1 MDRRSN
7 RSLRSTS
14 TTARRARRG
23 FTLIE
28 VMIVIAIVVALGGI
42 VALSVLG
49 RQKDA
54 DRKMAEIDMNTI
66 ASAMKLFRFDHGRW
80 PTEQEGLR
88 VLWDTSA
95 LDAEADQSKA
105 KKYLD
110 KPLPTDRWGV
120 AWNYRPVSEHGDQEA
135 YDLWS
140 NGPDKIEGTED
151 DVVSWSADAE
161 SSEGAPAASPA
172 SSTGN

>member
-1 MDRRSN
+1 MDQGANSR
-7 RSLRSTS
+7 
-14 TTARRARRG
+14 RRAG

-28 VMIVIAIVVALGGI
+28 VMIVIAIVVALTGI
-42 VALSVLG
+42 VALSVFG
-49 RQKDA
+49 RQKEA
-54 DRKMAEIDMNTI
+54 DRKLAEIDLNNLQ
-66 ASAMKLFRFDHGRW
+66 SALKLFRFDHGRW

-88 VLWDTSA
+88 VLWDSTA

-110 KPLPTDRWGV
+110 KPMPTDRWGL
-120 AWNYRPVSEHGDQEA
+120 AWNYRPVSEHGDEDL

-151 DVVSWSADAE
+151 DVTSYTKSDAE
-161 SSEGAPAASPA
+161 TGGSTPSEMP
-172 SSTGN
+172 STGSPSTGG